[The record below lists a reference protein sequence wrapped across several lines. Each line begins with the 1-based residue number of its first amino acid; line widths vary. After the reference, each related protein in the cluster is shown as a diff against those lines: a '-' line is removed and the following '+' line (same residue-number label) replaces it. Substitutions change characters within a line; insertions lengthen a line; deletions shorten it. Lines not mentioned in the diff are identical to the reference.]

1 MKIEYN
7 YMFCVLLYHK
17 TYIYYYINININ
29 IIIIMQTY
37 EEDTKVE
44 DNDSYIDENI
54 VDNNTI
60 DTDTKVSEKKT
71 RKPRTVI
78 KHEKLSSCY
87 DMTSKYIEIGIDEAG
102 RGPMLGRVYTAA
114 VILPKDDTFDHSLMK
129 DSKRFHSEKKI
140 KEAAEYIKKHAI
152 MWNVQYAEK
161 EEIDKVN
168 IRNATHKSM
177 HKCVLNI
184 LQRLH
189 NQTDLSNCNISYEN
203 EYHLL
208 VDGNDFKPFMMLRMD
223 DGLVQVPHTCIEGG
237 DNKYSAIAAA
247 SILAK
252 VERDNYIEELC
263 KEYPQLDERYGLLK
277 NKGYGTKI
285 HMDGIKKY
293 GISQFHRN
301 SFGICKTEK
310 LNVI

>member
-1 MKIEYN
+1 MNNIEEKH
-7 YMFCVLLYHK
+7 M
-17 TYIYYYINININ
+17 
-29 IIIIMQTY
+29 
-37 EEDTKVE
+37 EENHMEKQHN
-44 DNDSYIDENI
+44 DNDIAVEEKE
-54 VDNNTI
+54 V
-60 DTDTKVSEKKT
+60 VKKT

-78 KHEKLSSCY
+78 KHETLLSRY
-87 DMTSKYIEIGIDEAG
+87 DTNSNRIEIGIDEAG

-114 VILPKDDTFDHSLMK
+114 VILPKDDSFDHSLMK
-129 DSKRFHSEKKI
+129 DSKRFHSDKKI
-140 KEAAEYIKKHAI
+140 KEAAEYIKKNAI

-161 EEIDKVN
+161 EEIDKLN

-177 HKCVLNI
+177 HRCVLDI
-184 LQRLH
+184 LH
-189 NQTDLSNCNISYEN
+189 SNTNSVVNDNDN

-208 VDGNDFKPFMMLRMD
+208 VDGNDFKPFTIMRDD

-252 VERDNYIEELC
+252 VSRDNYIEELC
-263 KEYPQLDERYGLLK
+263 KEHPKLDERYGLMS

-285 HMDGIKKY
+285 HMEGIKKY
-293 GISQFHRN
+293 GISQFHRT

>member
-1 MKIEYN
+1 MEETKEGE
-7 YMFCVLLYHK
+7 
-17 TYIYYYINININ
+17 
-29 IIIIMQTY
+29 IIMSLNDNY
-37 EEDTKVE
+37 N
-44 DNDSYIDENI
+44 DNDNNIDNDIEN
-54 VDNNTI
+54 N
-60 DTDTKVSEKKT
+60 KSKKT

-78 KHEKLSSCY
+78 KHEKLLSCY
-87 DMTSKYIEIGIDEAG
+87 DTNSKSIEIGIDEAG

-114 VILPKDDTFDHSLMK
+114 VILPKDDSYDHSLMK

-140 KEAAEYIKKHAI
+140 KEAAEYIKKNAI

-161 EEIDKVN
+161 EEIDKYN

-177 HKCVLNI
+177 HRCVLDI
-184 LQRLH
+184 IQRL
-189 NQTDLSNCNISYEN
+189 NQSNNDIDRHSDIQCGN

-208 VDGNDFKPFMMLRMD
+208 VDGNDFKPYMIMSMD
-223 DGLVQVPHTCIEGG
+223 EGLVQIPHTCIEGG

-252 VERDNYIEELC
+252 VARDNYIEELC
-263 KEYPQLDERYGLLK
+263 KEHPLLDERYGLLS
-277 NKGYGTKI
+277 NKGYGTKT

-293 GISQFHRN
+293 GISQFHRT

>member
-1 MKIEYN
+1 MEHIEEKY
-7 YMFCVLLYHK
+7 
-17 TYIYYYINININ
+17 
-29 IIIIMQTY
+29 
-37 EEDTKVE
+37 VE
-44 DNDSYIDENI
+44 GEVEVVN
-54 VDNNTI
+54 
-60 DTDTKVSEKKT
+60 KKT
-71 RKPRTVI
+71 RKPRTII
-78 KHEKLSSCY
+78 KHECLLSCY
-87 DMTSKYIEIGIDEAG
+87 GIDEAG

-129 DSKRFHSEKKI
+129 DSKRFHSDKKI
-140 KEAAEYIKKHAI
+140 KEAADYIKKNAI
-152 MWNVQYAEK
+152 MWNVQYSEK
-161 EEIDKVN
+161 EEIDKLN
-168 IRNATHKSM
+168 IRNATHNSM
-177 HKCVLNI
+177 HKSVLDI
-184 LQRLH
+184 LH
-189 NQTDLSNCNISYEN
+189 ASGDEN
-203 EYHLL
+203 KYHLL
-208 VDGNDFKPFMMLRMD
+208 VDGNDFKPFMRLHME

-263 KEYPQLDERYGLLK
+263 KEYPLLDERYGLIN

-293 GISQFHRN
+293 GISQFHRT

>member
-1 MKIEYN
+1 MEETKEGE
-7 YMFCVLLYHK
+7 
-17 TYIYYYINININ
+17 
-29 IIIIMQTY
+29 IIMSLNDNY
-37 EEDTKVE
+37 NDNANNI
-44 DNDSYIDENI
+44 DNDIEN
-54 VDNNTI
+54 N
-60 DTDTKVSEKKT
+60 KSKKT

-78 KHEKLSSCY
+78 KHEKLLSCY
-87 DMTSKYIEIGIDEAG
+87 DTNSKSIEIGIDEAG

-114 VILPKDDTFDHSLMK
+114 VILPKDDSYDHSLMK

-140 KEAAEYIKKHAI
+140 KEAAEYIKKNAI

-161 EEIDKVN
+161 EEIDKYN

-177 HKCVLNI
+177 HRCVLDI
-184 LQRLH
+184 IQRL
-189 NQTDLSNCNISYEN
+189 NQSNNDIDRHSDMQSGN

-208 VDGNDFKPFMMLRMD
+208 VDGNDFKPYMIMSMD
-223 DGLVQVPHTCIEGG
+223 EGLVQIPHTCIEGG

-252 VERDNYIEELC
+252 VARDNYIDELC
-263 KEYPQLDERYGLLK
+263 KEHPLLDERYGLLS
-277 NKGYGTKI
+277 NKGYGTKT

-293 GISQFHRN
+293 GISQFHRT

>member
-1 MKIEYN
+1 MNNIEEN
-7 YMFCVLLYHK
+7 HIDVDDSVAV
-17 TYIYYYINININ
+17 
-29 IIIIMQTY
+29 
-37 EEDTKVE
+37 EEKEV
-44 DNDSYIDENI
+44 
-54 VDNNTI
+54 V
-60 DTDTKVSEKKT
+60 KKT

-78 KHEKLSSCY
+78 KHEKLLSCY
-87 DMTSKYIEIGIDEAG
+87 DTNSTSIEIGIDEAG

-114 VILPKDDTFDHSLMK
+114 VILPKDDSFDHSLMK
-129 DSKRFHSEKKI
+129 DSKRFHSDKKI

-152 MWNVQYAEK
+152 VWDVQYSEK
-161 EEIDKVN
+161 EEIDKLN

-177 HKCVLNI
+177 HKSILNI
-184 LQRLH
+184 LQ
-189 NQTDLSNCNISYEN
+189 NQNQNDLSNADNK
-203 EYHLL
+203 YHLL
-208 VDGNDFKPFMMLRMD
+208 VDGNDFKPFTIMNME
-223 DGLVQVPHTCIEGG
+223 DGIVQVPHTCIEGG

-252 VERDNYIEELC
+252 VSRDNYIEELC
-263 KEYPQLDERYGLLK
+263 KEHPQLNERYGLLN

-293 GISQFHRN
+293 GISQFHRT